1 MSKRSA
7 SKAPGP
13 SHGLGAII
21 VEVLGKVAS
30 PQACTSLIERAL
42 RRAKLVKVPEDP
54 VVLLAFASGAL
65 REAAG
70 QDFGEE
76 TAEELLS
83 DVRPILERAA
93 AHAVAM
99 ERAAEQAAAEQA
111 AAERAAAEQ
120 AAAAQAAAKRAA
132 AARAAAER
140 AATEPPP
147 PPKAAR
153 TSWIKGQRPA
163 RVPSNTG
170 KSKRNTWPQGKPA
183 PEATAGA
190 AGPQGAVKRGLDPK
204 RSTLSYQAT
213 GEEFPDGLS
222 EGKATIVVVDRD
234 EGLRTTLA
242 RMLRREG
249 WAVVTAPDAELGLTL
264 CTRVTAQVVIFDA
277 SASGLGAR
285 LRERL
290 GERAPHAVAL
300 VSGSNPPEVAP
311 VADRVLTKPLAPEQL
326 LAALEGMLPEASRR

>member
-7 SKAPGP
+7 SKPPGP
-13 SHGLGAII
+13 GHGLDAII

-42 RRAKLVKVPEDP
+42 RRAKLAKMPEDP

-76 TAEELLS
+76 TAEELLG

-99 ERAAEQAAAEQA
+99 EQ

-120 AAAAQAAAKRAA
+120 AAAERAA

-147 PPKAAR
+147 PNKAAR

-163 RVPSNTG
+163 RIPSKTG

-183 PEATAGA
+183 PEAMAGG

-277 SASGLGAR
+277 SATGLGTR

-290 GERAPHAVAL
+290 GERAPHLVAL
-300 VSGSNPPEVAP
+300 VSGSNPPQVAP
-311 VADRVLTKPLAPEQL
+311 VADRVLSKPLAPEQL
-326 LAALEGMLPEASRR
+326 LAELEGLLPEASRR

>member
-7 SKAPGP
+7 SKPPGLG
-13 SHGLGAII
+13 HGLGAII

-30 PQACTSLIERAL
+30 PQACSSLIERAL
-42 RRAKLVKVPEDP
+42 RRAKLTKMPEDP

-76 TAEELLS
+76 TAEELLG

-99 ERAAEQAAAEQA
+99 EQAAEQAAAEQA
-111 AAERAAAEQ
+111 AA
-120 AAAAQAAAKRAA
+120 
-132 AARAAAER
+132 ARAAVER
-140 AATEPPP
+140 AVTEPPP
-147 PPKAAR
+147 PKRPTRPTLGKG
-153 TSWIKGQRPA
+153 GQRPA
-163 RVPSNTG
+163 RIPSKTG
-170 KSKRNTWPQGKPA
+170 KSKRNTWPQGQPA
-183 PEATAGA
+183 PEAKAGA
-190 AGPQGAVKRGLDPK
+190 AGPQGAAKRGLDPK

-264 CTRVTAQVVIFDA
+264 CTRVAAQVVIFDA
-277 SASGLGAR
+277 SVGELGAR

-290 GERAPHAVAL
+290 GERAPHVVAL
-300 VSGSNPPEVAP
+300 VSGSSPPQVAP
-311 VADRVLTKPLAPEQL
+311 VADRVLSKPLAPEQL
-326 LAALEGMLPEASRR
+326 FAALEGLLPEARQR